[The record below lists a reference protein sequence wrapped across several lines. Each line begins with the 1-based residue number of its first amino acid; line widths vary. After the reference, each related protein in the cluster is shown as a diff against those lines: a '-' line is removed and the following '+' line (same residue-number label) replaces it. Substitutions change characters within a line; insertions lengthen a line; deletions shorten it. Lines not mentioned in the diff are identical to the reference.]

1 MNSDINENHPKVV
14 LDTNVLISAIGFG
27 GKPRVVLL
35 LAIEGEIKG
44 IISRVLLAEL
54 HEVISKKFP
63 KLEPQLLIIE
73 EQIKEK
79 FTIVQP
85 KKSVNISRDE
95 DDNRVLEA
103 ALEGRCEYIIT
114 GDEDLL
120 NLSKFKNIK
129 IITPNEFLKEIG

>member
-27 GKPRVVLL
+27 GNPRTILL
-35 LAIEGEIKG
+35 LTIEEKIKG
-44 IISRVLLAEL
+44 ITSRVLLAEL
-54 HEVISKKFP
+54 HEVISKKFS

-73 EQIKEK
+73 RQIEEK
-79 FTIVQP
+79 FIIVQP
-85 KKSVNISRDE
+85 KKSINLVRDE

-103 ALEGRCEYIIT
+103 ALEGGCDYIIS

-120 NLSKFKNIK
+120 NLGQFKNIK
-129 IITPNEFLKEIG
+129 IITPDEFLKEID

>member
-1 MNSDINENHPKVV
+1 MDLDINENHPKIV

-27 GKPRVVLL
+27 GKPRTILL
-35 LAIEGEIKG
+35 LTIEGKMKG
-44 IISRVLLAEL
+44 ITSRVLLAEL

-73 EQIKEK
+73 EQIEEK
-79 FTIVQP
+79 FIIVQP
-85 KKSVNISRDE
+85 KESINISRDE

-103 ALEGRCEYIIT
+103 ALEGGCDYIIT

-120 NLSKFKNIK
+120 NLVKFKNIK
-129 IITPNEFLKEIG
+129 IITPDEFLKEIG